1 MRPSVSAA
9 LRAAWIR
16 RGPAAYGCAAAS
28 GTRRPLAPLPMSRI
42 KIWLWSKIAFAKL
55 GKS

>member
-42 KIWLWSKIAFAKL
+42 KIWLWSKIAFAKF